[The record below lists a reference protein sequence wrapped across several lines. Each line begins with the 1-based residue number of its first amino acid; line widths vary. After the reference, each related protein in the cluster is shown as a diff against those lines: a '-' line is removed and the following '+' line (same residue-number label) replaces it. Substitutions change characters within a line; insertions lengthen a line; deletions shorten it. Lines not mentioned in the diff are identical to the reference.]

1 MKDPLISV
9 IIPSY
14 NRLEYL
20 LGAIQSVID
29 QEYKNIEIIVVNDG
43 STQKGYL
50 DHKFINRIT
59 QINLEEN
66 QKKIHGFGPGSIRN
80 FGIEKANGSWIA
92 FLDDDDIWF
101 KNKLNRQIDLL
112 NKTKS
117 LMCSTDALIGEG
129 FYQKDNKYPSF
140 LNEYYYE
147 DHKKYLYR
155 NYFISKFK
163 KLNYPKSFNKQYI
176 STFNPIITSSVLIQK
191 DILEKLGGFRNLPHS
206 ADYDLWRAVLQFT
219 DCEFI
224 NKPLVYYDN
233 KHGHGR
239 EYKK

>member
-1 MKDPLISV
+1 MVLV
-9 IIPSY
+9 QEV
-14 NRLEYL
+14 LEILYRKQRFLGCIFRWWWYL
-20 LGAIQSVID
+20 FKEKLKEQ
-29 QEYKNIEIIVVNDG
+29 IEILSKCD
-43 STQKGYL
+43 
-50 DHKFINRIT
+50 
-59 QINLEEN
+59 
-66 QKKIHGFGPGSIRN
+66 
-80 FGIEKANGSWIA
+80 
-92 FLDDDDIWF
+92 FLF
-101 KNKLNRQIDLL
+101 VQQ
-112 NKTKS
+112 
-117 LMCSTDALIGEG
+117 MLIGEG
-129 FYQKDNKYPSF
+129 FYKEDVKYLTF
-140 LNEYYYE
+140 LNDHYYK
-147 DHKKYLYR
+147 DIKKYLW

-176 STFNPIITSSVLIQK
+176 ATFNPIITSSVLIQK